1 MVTSHRWVVR
11 AFARSSFLRCALL
24 TALVAGCHN
33 RPINPFLARENPS
46 YEEDAENPNR
56 AIEDPLNE
64 SLARLKDRGQQ
75 FRDAA
80 ATASDAADA
89 LHEDARGLAKD
100 SVGEA
105 RRALATSLDAAEQQ
119 GKQLADNAVVAASA
133 TARQVGNDAQLRAI
147 ESLEDLPLDQAGP
160 VLLITMAQ
168 GTPVAQRAAA
178 EQLSRRWPAAAG
190 MPADLDVERHVEAVA
205 QLRQQWVD
213 QYGQIDEAV
222 AAARAEAAR
231 TIDQAGQIVDDATG
245 VVQAA
250 SQQIRDVQKLVA
262 AYREADLPATAR
274 LELAQSIERMSTD
287 ADAQVRIKT
296 AKAMGEL
303 ADPVFLPALMAMLN
317 DQPQVQTATLDSL
330 ARVAGTDVAIR
341 ADGKP
346 ISNEEKVRV
355 WQLWYREQQDA
366 AAAQ

>member
-1 MVTSHRWVVR
+1 MVTSHGWVVR
-11 AFARSSFLRCALL
+11 AFAHSSVCGCAFFTALL
-24 TALVAGCHN
+24 TGCHN

-46 YEEDAENPNR
+46 YEEDAANPNR
-56 AIEDPLNE
+56 EIEDPLNE
-64 SLARLKDRGQQ
+64 SLAHLKNRGQQ
-75 FRDAA
+75 FREAA
-80 ATASDAADA
+80 TTASDAADG
-89 LHEDARGLAKD
+89 LGEDARELAHD

-105 RRALATSLDAAEQQ
+105 RQALATSLDAAERQ
-119 GKQLADNAVVAASA
+119 GKQLANDAVVAASA

-147 ESLEDLPLDQAGP
+147 ESLEDMPLDQAGP
-160 VLLITMAQ
+160 VLLVTMAR
-168 GTPVAQRAAA
+168 GTSVAQCAAA

-190 MPADLDVERHVEAVA
+190 MPTDLDAQAVA

-231 TIDQAGQIVDDATG
+231 TVDQAGQLVDDATG

-250 SQQIRDVQKLVA
+250 GQQMRDVQKLVA

-287 ADAQVRIKT
+287 ADAQVRMRT

-303 ADPVFLPALMAMLN
+303 ADPVFLPALMTMLN
-317 DQPQVQTATLDSL
+317 DQPQVQAATLDSL

-366 AAAQ
+366 AEAQ